1 MTVKEKIDQLR
12 ADLHRHNYNYYV
24 LNAPEISDKEF
35 DNRMR
40 ELQELEKEHPE
51 YQDDNSPTM
60 RVGSDLNKN
69 FTQVAHKYPMLS
81 LGNTYSESE
90 VTDFYDRVKKALNED
105 FEICCEL
112 KYDGTSISLTYE
124 NGKLVRAVTRG
135 DGEKGD
141 DVTDNVKTIRTIPLV
156 LHGSYPESFEIRGE
170 ILMPWEVF
178 EELNRE
184 KEVREEPLFAN
195 PRNAASGTLKLQNSA
210 IVASRKLDAYLYY
223 LLGEELPC
231 DGHYE
236 NLQAAAG
243 WGFKTSEHMKKAH
256 SLEEVFEYIR
266 YWDTERKNLPVAT
279 DGIVLKVN
287 SMRQQKNL
295 GFTAKSPRWA
305 IAYKFQAERA
315 LTRLNKVTYQVGRTG
330 AVTPVANLDPVQ
342 LSGTIVKR
350 ASLHNADII
359 EGLDLHI
366 GDMVYVEK
374 GGEIIPKITGVDK
387 DARSMLIGEKVKF
400 ITHCPECGS
409 KLIRYEGEAAHYCP
423 NETSCPPQ
431 IKGKIEHFISRKA
444 MNIDG
449 LGPETVDM
457 FYRLGLIKNTADLYQ
472 LTADDIKNLDRMGEK
487 SAENIIKGIEASKE
501 VPFERVLF
509 ALGIRFV
516 GETVAKKIAKSFND
530 IDELENANLEKL
542 INIDEIGEKIAQ
554 SILTYFANPLNR
566 ELIER
571 LKSTGLQLY
580 RREEDLSGYTD
591 KLAGQSIVISG
602 VFTHHSR
609 DEYKELIEKNG
620 GKVGSDEVTICF
632 QELEPAQL
640 EISFEG
646 LKVDKK
652 VVVENWIA
660 NFPTFEF
667 EGVGAVIKGELKGE
681 NVPED
686 YVAELEVYFNDRLIE
701 VCKLPLKYN
710 HRKHELFFN
719 YVQSYGKYTVT
730 CKWVNPVEGAD
741 IWVRDVISYTTDK

>member
-35 DNRMR
+35 DDRMR

-184 KEVREEPLFAN
+184 KEAREEPLFAN

-409 KLIRYEGEAAHYCP
+409 KLIRYEGEAAHYFP
-423 NETSCPPQ
+423 NEPSCPPQ

-457 FYRLGLIKNTADLYQ
+457 FYRLGLIKNTADLYH
-472 LTADDIKNLDRMGEK
+472 LTADDINNLDRMGEK

-571 LKSTGLQLY
+571 LRSTGLQLY

-620 GKVGSDEVTICF
+620 GKNVGS
-632 QELEPAQL
+632 
-640 EISFEG
+640 ISAKTSFI
-646 LKVDKK
+646 L
-652 VVVENWIA
+652 A
-660 NFPTFEF
+660 
-667 EGVGAVIKGELKGE
+667 GE
-681 NVPED
+681 NMGPAKLEKAHKLGIKLMSED
-686 YVAELEVYFNDRLIE
+686 EFLTLI
-701 VCKLPLKYN
+701 
-710 HRKHELFFN
+710 
-719 YVQSYGKYTVT
+719 S
-730 CKWVNPVEGAD
+730 
-741 IWVRDVISYTTDK
+741 

>member
-35 DNRMR
+35 DDRMR

-184 KEVREEPLFAN
+184 KEAREEPLFAN

-472 LTADDIKNLDRMGEK
+472 LTADDIKNQDRMGEK

-591 KLAGQSIVISG
+591 KLARQSIVISG

-620 GKVGSDEVTICF
+620 GKNVGS
-632 QELEPAQL
+632 
-640 EISFEG
+640 ISAKTSFI
-646 LKVDKK
+646 L
-652 VVVENWIA
+652 A
-660 NFPTFEF
+660 
-667 EGVGAVIKGELKGE
+667 GE
-681 NVPED
+681 NMGPAKLEKAHKLGIKLMSED
-686 YVAELEVYFNDRLIE
+686 EFLTLI
-701 VCKLPLKYN
+701 
-710 HRKHELFFN
+710 
-719 YVQSYGKYTVT
+719 S
-730 CKWVNPVEGAD
+730 
-741 IWVRDVISYTTDK
+741 

>member
-35 DNRMR
+35 DDRMR

-178 EELNRE
+178 EELNLE
-184 KEVREEPLFAN
+184 KEAREEPLFAN

-359 EGLDLHI
+359 EGLHLHI

-472 LTADDIKNLDRMGEK
+472 LTVDDIKNLDRMGEK

-620 GKVGSDEVTICF
+620 GKNVGS
-632 QELEPAQL
+632 
-640 EISFEG
+640 ISAKTSFI
-646 LKVDKK
+646 L
-652 VVVENWIA
+652 A
-660 NFPTFEF
+660 
-667 EGVGAVIKGELKGE
+667 GE
-681 NVPED
+681 NMGPAKLEKAHKLGIKLMSED
-686 YVAELEVYFNDRLIE
+686 EFLTLI
-701 VCKLPLKYN
+701 
-710 HRKHELFFN
+710 
-719 YVQSYGKYTVT
+719 S
-730 CKWVNPVEGAD
+730 
-741 IWVRDVISYTTDK
+741 